1 MKNLIT
7 NFTAHANFQEALDA
21 NEAITGTYFYAGLAD
36 SERRSHEDIMENHV
50 GGVVTYYTN
59 PLGRIVMDYV
69 LPSYVEGER
78 HLTELTR
85 HTAVTAGSII
95 AFNFTDNGIN
105 LLREIDKGD
114 LAERRKAMIFADGVI
129 DESLVL
135 SLMMDLNK
143 EAA

>member
-21 NEAITGTYFYAGLAD
+21 NEAITGKYFYAGLAD

-59 PLGRIVMDYV
+59 PQGRIVMDYV

-85 HTAVTAGSII
+85 HTAVTAGLII
-95 AFNFTDNGIN
+95 AFNFADNGIN

-129 DESLVL
+129 DETLVL
-135 SLMMDLNK
+135 ALMMDLN
-143 EAA
+143 EVAA

>member
-36 SERRSHEDIMENHV
+36 SERKGHEGAMEIMSD
-50 GGVVTYYTN
+50 VTYYTN
-59 PLGRIVMDYV
+59 PQGRILMDYV
-69 LPSYVEGER
+69 LTMHVKGER
-78 HLTELTR
+78 NIAELTR
-85 HTAVTAGSII
+85 HTAVTAGSLI

-114 LAERRKAMIFADGVI
+114 LAERRKAMIFSDGVI
-129 DESLVL
+129 DETLVL
-135 SLMMDLNK
+135 SLMMDLNE